1 MYMTLVTAVL
11 IFDVRNKLN
20 LGVMVVK
27 PPWGDTIYEL
37 FIKYSF
43 KYLFYTAVCVLIFY
57 FEA

>member
-43 KYLFYTAVCVLIFY
+43 LLFILKHKINP
-57 FEA
+57 